1 MKELNTIAEGLEF
14 LPRETELEATAT
26 DAKSTAEDITPAVE
40 GVEAAEATAESVEV
54 NVESAEPNAESVEV
68 NADESDELSSEKLG
82 DTTDANALMVPIRFN
97 HERRDLSIDEA
108 ANYAQKGLA
117 AEPVMSKLR
126 YMAATQNKS
135 VGQVVDGI
143 LTDYE
148 QSRLDKIIKRVG
160 GDLDLANELIAAQ
173 KQNDKKA
180 LDEMLAAQQKAQQ
193 REVADEHDRL
203 TEGFIQLQ
211 KEFPEISEI
220 SKVPKVVI
228 SNAIDKNISL
238 LDSYLR
244 FLHSENRKIE
254 QAKATQEAAARASVG
269 TQKSLDAN
277 HTSAEIEAMIRG
289 IWG

>member
-1 MKELNTIAEGLEF
+1 
-14 LPRETELEATAT
+14 
-26 DAKSTAEDITPAVE
+26 
-40 GVEAAEATAESVEV
+40 
-54 NVESAEPNAESVEV
+54 
-68 NADESDELSSEKLG
+68 
-82 DTTDANALMVPIRFN
+82 
-97 HERRDLSIDEA
+97 
-108 ANYAQKGLA
+108 
-117 AEPVMSKLR
+117 
-126 YMAATQNKS
+126 
-135 VGQVVDGI
+135 
-143 LTDYE
+143 
-148 QSRLDKIIKRVG
+148 
-160 GDLDLANELIAAQ
+160 
-173 KQNDKKA
+173 
-180 LDEMLAAQQKAQQ
+180 